1 MPGCS
6 TCGIEEQRSGDRTFR
21 RILWAALLVNAAM
34 FGVEVV
40 ASFIGDSVSLQA
52 DALDFL
58 ADAANYGIS
67 LFVVGMAITAR
78 ARATFIKGATMAAF
92 GCWVIGSAVYRALTG
107 SAPDATVMGSIA
119 LLALTANLAVAA
131 LLYRY
136 RQGDSNMRS
145 IWLCSRNDAV
155 GNLAVIAA
163 AAGVFASA
171 SRWPDL
177 IVAAIIAGLNI
188 SAATHVIRLAT
199 RELAEAKFHRGE
211 HMPTTASIDASAG

>member
-21 RILWAALLVNAAM
+21 RVLWTALLVNAAM

-67 LFVVGMAITAR
+67 LFVVGMVITAR
-78 ARATFIKGATMAAF
+78 ARATFVKGATMAAF

-107 SAPDATVMGSIA
+107 SAPDASVMGSIA
-119 LLALTANLAVAA
+119 LLALTANMAVAI

-136 RQGDSNMRS
+136 RRGDSNMRS

-188 SAATHVIRLAT
+188 SAAVHVIRLASL
-199 RELAEAKFHRGE
+199 ELAEAKFHRAE
-211 HMPTTASIDASAG
+211 HMPTTVSINASGG

>member
-21 RILWAALLVNAAM
+21 RVLWVALVVNAAM

-78 ARATFIKGATMAAF
+78 ARATFVKGATMAAF
-92 GCWVIGSAVYRALTG
+92 GCWVIGSALYRALTG

-119 LLALTANLAVAA
+119 LLALIANVSVAA

-136 RQGDSNMRS
+136 RRGDSNMRS

-163 AAGVFASA
+163 AVGVFASA

-177 IVAAIIAGLNI
+177 VVAAIIAGLNI
-188 SAATHVIRLAT
+188 SAAVHVIRLAS
-199 RELAEAKFHRGE
+199 RELSVARLHRPE
-211 HMPTTASIDASAG
+211 HMPTTTSIDASAG